1 MYGYIIYCTF
11 ATSISTTTCF
21 LQYSRNFGAASNND
35 SVNVFNNINHFKITI
50 MKNFEVIGTTVKFN
64 FHFPTSLDEIDA
76 DYLKTVTDNVLVPDH
91 HCLVGIVYH
100 EKLFDIIVSRKRN
113 QKGLTAGVVPIFI
126 KAGKTDSEFIQSAE
140 CRDKLIIPS
149 TSLSL
154 GHHVAAPKNVLSL
167 DYFIRA
173 IDSDN
178 NLAKRYDN
186 NYGNEQCFFVEFKI
200 IPNVEIKGIYKE
212 AENVDTKKYVETS
225 MISGGDC

>member
-50 MKNFEVIGTTVKFN
+50 MKNFEVICSTLKFN
-64 FHFPTSLDEIDA
+64 FHFPTSLGEIDA
-76 DYLKTVTDNVLVPDH
+76 DYLKAVTENVNVADH
-91 HCLVGIVYH
+91 HCLIGIVYH

-173 IDSDN
+173 IDRDN
-178 NLAKRYDN
+178 SLAKRYDN
-186 NYGNEQCFFVEFKI
+186 NYGNEECFFVEFKL
-200 IPNVEIKGIYKE
+200 IPNNEIKGIYKE
-212 AENVDTKKYVETS
+212 AKDVDTKKYVETS

>member
-11 ATSISTTTCF
+11 ATSISTTLYF
-21 LQYSRNFGAASNND
+21 LQYFRNTSGARNND
-35 SVNVFNNINHFKITI
+35 SVNVFSNINHFKITS
-50 MKNFEVIGTTVKFN
+50 MKDFLVQGKRLYFK
-64 FHFPTSLDEIDA
+64 FHFPTSLDEISA
-76 DYLKTVTDNVLVPDH
+76 EYLKAVTANVEVADH
-91 HCLVGIVYH
+91 HTLIGIVYH

-126 KAGKTDSEFIQSAE
+126 KAGKTDNNFINNAE
-140 CRDKLIIPS
+140 CKDKLVIPS

-154 GHHVAAPKNVLSL
+154 GYHVAAPQNVLSL

-178 NLAKRYDN
+178 SLAKRYDN

-200 IPNVEIKGIYKE
+200 IPNVEIKGVYKKQE
-212 AENVDTKKYVETS
+212 EVDSKQYVETS
-225 MISGGDC
+225 VRSGGDC

>member
-21 LQYSRNFGAASNND
+21 LQYFRNFSDASNND
-35 SVNVFNNINHFKITI
+35 SVNVFNNINHSKITI
-50 MKNFEVIGTTVKFN
+50 MKNFEVINSRMKFN
-64 FHFPTSLDEIDA
+64 FHFPTNLSEIDA
-76 DYLKTVTDNVLVPDH
+76 DYLKAVTENVNVADH
-91 HCLVGIVYH
+91 HTLIGIVYH

-140 CRDKLIIPS
+140 CKDKLIIPS

-154 GHHVAAPKNVLSL
+154 AHHVVAPQNVLSL

-173 IDSDN
+173 IDRDN
-178 NLAKRYDN
+178 TLAKRYDN
-186 NYGNEQCFFVEFKI
+186 NYGNEQCFFVEFKL
-200 IPNVEIKGIYKE
+200 IPNNEIKGIYKE
-212 AENVDTKKYVETS
+212 DKDVNTTKYLEPS
-225 MISGGDC
+225 LISGGDC

>member
-21 LQYSRNFGAASNND
+21 LQYFRNDSVASNND
-35 SVNVFNNINHFKITI
+35 SVNVFNNINHVKITI
-50 MKNFEVIGTTVKFN
+50 MKNFEVIGTRVKFN
-64 FHFPTSLDEIDA
+64 FHFPTSLEELDA
-76 DYLKTVTDNVLVPDH
+76 DYLFDVTRHVQIPDH
-91 HCLVGIVYH
+91 HTLIGIVYH

-126 KAGKTDSEFIQSAE
+126 RAGKTDSDFIKSAN
-140 CRDKLIIPS
+140 CKDKLIIPS
-149 TSLSL
+149 SSLSL
-154 GHHVAAPKNVLSL
+154 GHHVVASKNVLSL

-178 NLAKRYDN
+178 SLAKRYDN
-186 NYGNEQCFFVEFKI
+186 NYGNEQCYFVEFKI
-200 IPNVEIKGIYKE
+200 IPNVELKGIYKDV
-212 AENVDTKKYVETS
+212 ENVDTTKYVETS

>member
-11 ATSISTTTCF
+11 ATSISTSTCF
-21 LQYSRNFGAASNND
+21 LQYIRNFGGASNND
-35 SVNVFNNINHFKITI
+35 SVNVVNNINHFKITI
-50 MKNFEVIGTTVKFN
+50 MKDFIVEGNRVNFN
-64 FHFPTSLDEIDA
+64 FHFPTNLEEISV
-76 DYLKTVTDNVLVPDH
+76 DYLKAVTENVNIADH
-91 HCLVGIVYH
+91 HTLVGIVYH

-126 KAGKTDSEFIQSAE
+126 RAGKTDSEFIQSAE

-154 GHHVAAPKNVLSL
+154 GHHVAAPQNVLSL

-178 NLAKRYDN
+178 SLAKRYDN

-200 IPNVEIKGIYKE
+200 IPNVEIKGVYKE
-212 AENVDTKKYVETS
+212 AKNVDTTQYVETQ
-225 MISGGDC
+225 IKGGGDC